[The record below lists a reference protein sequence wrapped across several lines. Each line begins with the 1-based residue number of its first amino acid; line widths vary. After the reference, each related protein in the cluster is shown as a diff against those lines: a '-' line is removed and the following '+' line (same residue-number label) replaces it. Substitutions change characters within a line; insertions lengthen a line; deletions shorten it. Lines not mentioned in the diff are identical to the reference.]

1 MLQVIHREAFDRV
14 CEVLNKVHQARR
26 TDWDLHIL
34 AVRWAYKTMCKTPT
48 AEMIPEG
55 RNRVEAVIY
64 EENAKRSPPVSAP
77 VVVTLREDQDE
88 EITQL
93 HKVKHIKVQKAIR

>member
-1 MLQVIHREAFDRV
+1 
-14 CEVLNKVHQARR
+14 
-26 TDWDLHIL
+26 
-34 AVRWAYKTMCKTPT
+34 MCKTPT

-77 VVVTLREDQDE
+77 VVVTLRED
-88 EITQL
+88 
-93 HKVKHIKVQKAIR
+93 